1 MVHGAFSANNVE
13 WFKENDALLYQANQT
28 NLHITLAWAWHSSAS
43 TPISQPPPFTTQPNL
58 YKPKLLIY
66 VCMSVLMRVKRFP
79 ESSLKKTAIKLD
91 IAQAICV
98 LPIFISFN
106 NMCPCVG
113 FFSLIYGA
121 FIFFFAFI
129 SVPFLFFL
137 FSFLASYVLF
147 GILTLF
153 DILVLSGGIKYVK
166 VKVYQMSQREC
177 RVAKMMSNIVY
188 WLQRKWWEAKADWV
202 IDTMGSWDAHA
213 SKNKSYSFF

>member
-13 WFKENDALLYQANQT
+13 WFKENDAHLYQANQT
-28 NLHITLAWAWHSSAS
+28 NLHITLAWAWHSSVS

-106 NMCPCVG
+106 NMCPCVVFFHLSMVLLSFFLRLFPFR
-113 FFSLIYGA
+113 FFS
-121 FIFFFAFI
+121 
-129 SVPFLFFL
+129 
-137 FSFLASYVLF
+137 
-147 GILTLF
+147 
-153 DILVLSGGIKYVK
+153 
-166 VKVYQMSQREC
+166 
-177 RVAKMMSNIVY
+177 
-188 WLQRKWWEAKADWV
+188 
-202 IDTMGSWDAHA
+202 
-213 SKNKSYSFF
+213 SFFHFWLHMCFLEFWHYLTFWYSQGV